1 MLPNRGNDLKNDLLR
16 FYYVPGRNY
25 SEFPHVW
32 IEGYSR
38 EGKGTCHL
46 AYPVLSFRVLM
57 WEIKLKTKY
66 ISFSILGKIKK

>member
-1 MLPNRGNDLKNDLLR
+1 M
-16 FYYVPGRNY
+16 
-25 SEFPHVW
+25 
-32 IEGYSR
+32 
-38 EGKGTCHL
+38 